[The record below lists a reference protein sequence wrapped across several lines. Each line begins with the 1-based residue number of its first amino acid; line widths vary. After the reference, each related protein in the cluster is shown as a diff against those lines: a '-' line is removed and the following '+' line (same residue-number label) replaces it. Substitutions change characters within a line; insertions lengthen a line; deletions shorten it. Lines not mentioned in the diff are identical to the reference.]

1 MIMTD
6 MTITENNITPIKGKK
21 TGAEYFVTIGLEI
34 HAEMKTKTKM
44 FCRCKNDPFNSEPN
58 THICPICTGQPGAL
72 PFVNKQAVK
81 NVMKVGV
88 ALGSNLADFSEFD
101 RKNYFYPDIPKA
113 YQISQYQYPLVSG
126 GELVGIGLERI
137 HMEED
142 TATSIH
148 KGDRTLVDFNR
159 SSVPLME
166 LVTLPVIHDAD
177 KAVAFARELQLL
189 LRTLGVGDANLEK
202 GEMRIEA
209 NISVSTNKPKEVFDG
224 DFGNFGT
231 KTEVKN
237 MSSFKMVRSAI
248 EYEVTR
254 HIAILEGEDTKGKIV
269 QETRGWDDNK
279 QVTFSQRSKETADD
293 YRYFPDPDIPKYRF
307 SDLPEFSKEAL
318 QKELPELP
326 WEKRE
331 RYVTDF
337 GIKSE
342 DVEFYLQNPD
352 FGNIFDKASCKLKGQ
367 ENEKDLFKKLS
378 NYISSDLA
386 GLVKNPPKE
395 LKGAEESCG
404 LHNINGAE
412 MAIMIEMITKGDLSS
427 RGAKD
432 LLFEMYKNGGKAQ
445 EIAKKKNL
453 IQKSDE
459 EAIKKI
465 VEQVIAE
472 NPEQVEKYKAG
483 EEKLLQYFV
492 GQGMKLSKGS
502 ANPSML
508 AKLIKE
514 LLK

>member
-1 MIMTD
+1 MNKI
-6 MTITENNITPIKGKK
+6 IAKSGTEYYP
-21 TGAEYFVTIGLEI
+21 TIGLEI

-58 THICPICTGQPGAL
+58 THICPVCTGQPGAL
-72 PFVNKQAVK
+72 PFVNKQACK

-88 ALGSNLADFSEFD
+88 ALGSDLADFSEFD

-126 GELVGIGLERI
+126 GELVGVGLERI

-148 KGDRTLVDFNR
+148 KGDRTLVDYNR

-177 KAVAFARELQLL
+177 TAVRFARELQLL
-189 LRTLGVGDANLEK
+189 LRTLGVGGASLEK

-209 NISVSTNKPKEVFDG
+209 NVSVSTVKPKEVFDG
-224 DFGNFGT
+224 DFSNFGT

-237 MSSFKMVRSAI
+237 MSSFKMVRNAI
-248 EYEVTR
+248 EYEIAR
-254 HIAILEGEDTKGKIV
+254 QIAILEGESNDVLV

-279 QVTFSQRSKETADD
+279 GRTFSQRSKESADD

-307 SDLPEFSKEAL
+307 SDLPEFSREAL

-326 WEKRE
+326 WDKRE
-331 RYVTDF
+331 RYARDF

-342 DVEFYLQNPD
+342 DIEFYLQNPQFD
-352 FGNIFDKASCKLKGQ
+352 TLFGEATAKLSSQ
-367 ENEKDLFKKLS
+367 DEYKKLS
-378 NYISSDLA
+378 NYISTDLA
-386 GLVKNPPKE
+386 GFEKSNKDEHKGNLENISGGE
-395 LKGAEESCG
+395 L
-404 LHNINGAE
+404 AE
-412 MAIMIEMITKGDLSS
+412 MVQMIDRGELSS

-432 LLFEMYKNGGKAQ
+432 MLLEMYKNGGTAQ
-445 EIAKKKNL
+445 SIAEKKNL

-459 EAIKKI
+459 GEIKKI

-472 NPEQVEKYKAG
+472 NQEQVAQYKAG
-483 EEKLLQYFV
+483 EEKLLQYFI

-502 ANPSML
+502 ANPGVL
-508 AKLIKE
+508 AKLFKQM
-514 LLK
+514 L